1 MPLVL
6 FGPEWFY
13 GYESIF
19 AFVFA
24 FVTLLISVLS
34 FNTYRLTHDKRYKY
48 FGLSFLLIAG
58 ANLIYWFFA
67 TSLLLHFSTTLSAIL
82 SKFDFAF
89 LGYIFLFILALTLLL
104 IVTLKVES
112 GKVMLLL
119 LSLATLFVLYSRQ
132 NYLKFHITA
141 FLLLFFLAHQFY
153 SNYLENKKE
162 NAKIVFSAFYTLT
175 CAEVFFMLSILYST
189 WFYVVAYILQLVGYL
204 TLFYLFLRL
213 TKYGGKKRKA

>member
-24 FVTLLISVLS
+24 VVTLLIALLS
-34 FNTYRLTHDKRYKY
+34 LKTYNLTNENSYKY
-48 FGLSFLLIAG
+48 FGLSFLLISA
-58 ANLIYWFFA
+58 ANIVFGFFA
-67 TSLLLHFSTTLSAIL
+67 TSLLLHFSTTLSTLLAA
-82 SKFDFAF
+82 FDFAF

-153 SNYLENKKE
+153 SNYLENKKD

-189 WFYVVAYILQLVGYL
+189 WFYVVAYFLQLVGYL

-213 TKYGGKKRKA
+213 TQHGRKKRKA